1 MSEIYFVRHGQASFG
16 SGNYDQLSEL
26 GHRQSELLGEYFAGR
41 GLQFDRLLYGDMQRH
56 RETAEGIARGMPQG
70 LPAAEVRTELNEFDF
85 HSLLRAYLAQHPDEA
100 LPERPAVRD
109 FFRRL
114 RSAILLWSR
123 DGLQGELPESWAG
136 FEQRIQSIGAEI
148 AQRFAGQR
156 VLVVSSGGAMAML
169 LRQLLQAPT
178 ETMVDLNL
186 QTRNTAI
193 TQCVIGGGR
202 LRLVSFNGIPHLE
215 HPQRS
220 ELISYA

>member
-1 MSEIYFVRHGQASFG
+1 MSGIYFVRHGQASFG
-16 SGNYDQLSEL
+16 SGNYDQLSAL
-26 GHRQSELLGEYFAGR
+26 GHRQSVLLGEYFAAR
-41 GLQFDRLLYGDMQRH
+41 GLQFDQLLAGDMQRH

-70 LPAAEVRTELNEFDF
+70 LPAAEVRQELNEFDF
-85 HSLLRAYLAQHPDEA
+85 HSILRAYLAQHPEDA
-100 LPERPAVRD
+100 LPDKPQVRD

-114 RSAILLWSR
+114 RKAILLWSD
-123 DGLQGELPESWAG
+123 DGLQGDLPEPWSG
-136 FEQRIQSIGAEI
+136 FEQRMQSIGEEI
-148 AQRFAGQR
+148 AGRFAGQR
-156 VLVVSSGGAMAML
+156 VLVVSSGGAIAML
-169 LRQLLQAPT
+169 LRLLLQAPA

-193 TQCVIGGGR
+193 TQCVIGGGK